1 MPIYP
6 KLHVDIVIT
15 HLLPKI
21 YFPLLIQTWKKS
33 ISLNLTKESFQ
44 VYDTERAIRANSNV
58 ISPKGFTKHTT
69 TLTEHDLAYP
79 IDYREEEE
87 AKKN

>member
-1 MPIYP
+1 MGRLEELRINAYLS

-33 ISLNLTKESFQ
+33 ISLNLTKSLFKFM
-44 VYDTERAIRANSNV
+44 ILNV
-58 ISPKGFTKHTT
+58 Q
-69 TLTEHDLAYP
+69 
-79 IDYREEEE
+79 
-87 AKKN
+87 